1 MDVVLKTGNGR
12 FNFRVCAIITNSGKL
27 LAMRDE
33 NAPYYYLPGGRV
45 HLHETAEAAVLREL
59 NEELG
64 ISAFFVEEVSND
76 RFHEICFYY
85 LIDASNTD
93 LINHGDNF
101 SRTEGKNTLRFE
113 WLRFEDLETKY
124 IYPEFIKKE
133 IFNLP
138 ERIIVNVED
147 RLK

>member
-64 ISAFFVEEVSND
+64 ISVEIVRLLWINQAFFAED
-76 RFHEICFYY
+76 
-85 LIDASNTD
+85 
-93 LINHGDNF
+93 F
-101 SRTEGKNTLRFE
+101 SRTEGKHTLRFE
-113 WLRFEDLETKY
+113 WLSFEDLETKY

-138 ERIIVNVED
+138 ERIVVNVED